1 MAFVIL
7 IYILYCHET
16 TPHTANIKDFMRSW
30 AKHIPPALGQG
41 KSVAL
46 TEKCWGMHAQLRIKF
61 CWTKPRPHP
70 SYGCL
75 IRRFCFGC
83 VYFKCNFWN
92 MQTNHVIFN
101 HRFRAKDILL
111 PCPISLLLKNSQFQR
126 TSAKLLWWRR
136 CKLSFPNQTAF
147 FTKRTNPRLDAGQF
161 KKPLFETLFTL
172 FVLPLLYIFWAP

>member
-1 MAFVIL
+1 
-7 IYILYCHET
+7 
-16 TPHTANIKDFMRSW
+16 MRSW
-30 AKHIPPALGQG
+30 AKPIPPALGQG

-46 TEKCWGMHAQLRIKF
+46 TEKCWGMRAQLCIKF

-70 SYGCL
+70 SYGYL
-75 IRRFCFGC
+75 MRRFCFEC

-101 HRFRAKDILL
+101 HRFRAKNILL

-172 FVLPLLYIFWAP
+172 FVLARLNIFATA